1 MDWST
6 EALDVVTAFISC
18 KQQQQQQK
26 KSLVISSFVISGYI
40 CPAANTVDRRV
51 AQHALSAVA
60 AKGGL

>member
-18 KQQQQQQK
+18 KQQQQQK